1 MNDLIE
7 VMPFEYQIVESA
19 NGGFRVEGI
28 FQRSDVENANKRV
41 YPRSIWERELKE
53 TRVADALASKAMFGE
68 LDHPSD
74 GKTKLQRVSHVI
86 TNLDLQEDGVMTG
99 AAEILPTPNGQ
110 ILKSLF
116 ESGVQV
122 GISSRGSGSVQNGRV
137 QEDFKLN
144 TFDFVARPSTPGALP
159 RPSGETKGS
168 KTEDVIDASVKV
180 VEGDT
185 GTTPVDTIDAIM
197 KELNSYDLTEDA
209 SGRDFNEVARD
220 TIIMHNAVL
229 AEDFELTAEIV
240 EAVGRDTLELGH
252 ELTRLAAEYP
262 EYNAVVTDLLGK
274 VEESRAA
281 VINRPTIEN
290 TKEEPMDRLQF
301 IKERLQEAAKPAM
314 DEAEELRNELNA
326 LSDDELYELALETGV
341 ISDEVEEDDA
351 DDTEVEATPEQL
363 FDYIDELEGD
373 LQEASDLIEK
383 MAGALEESENSGVED
398 AELKYEAA
406 LGIIQETVSRFQL
419 LAEAVGGEAKA
430 DELMEAHLQALETG
444 DDDVTEGAD
453 DDTADITESDEADDV
468 EKLIGGDIVEDEKMA
483 RYKVL
488 SEGAL
493 ERSGLN

>member
-7 VMPFEYQIVESA
+7 VMPFEYQIVESE

-53 TRVADALASKAMFGE
+53 ARVAEALATRSMFGE

-86 TNLDLQEDGVMTG
+86 TDLNLQEDGVMTG

-110 ILKSLF
+110 ILRSLF

-159 RPSGETKGS
+159 RPSGESKGS

-180 VEGDT
+180 VED
-185 GTTPVDTIDAIM
+185 GTEVNDFNTIDTIM
-197 KELNSYDLTEDA
+197 RELNSYDLTEDA
-209 SGRDFNEVARD
+209 SGRDFNAVARD
-220 TIIMHNAVL
+220 TIMMHNAVHE
-229 AEDFELTAEIV
+229 EDFELTPELV
-240 EAVGRDTLELGH
+240 EAVAYDTLVLGH

-262 EYNAVVTDLLGK
+262 EYRAVVTDLLGK
-274 VEESRAA
+274 VDESRAA
-281 VINRPTIEN
+281 VINRPTVEN

-301 IKERLQEAAKPAM
+301 IKERLQEAAQPAI
-314 DEAEELRNELNA
+314 DEAEELRQELNQ
-326 LSDDELYELALETGV
+326 LTDDELYELALETGV
-341 ISDEVEEDDA
+341 ISSDVEEDD
-351 DDTEVEATPEQL
+351 DDAEDEVTPEQL
-363 FDYIDELEGD
+363 FDYIDELEND
-373 LQEASDLIEK
+373 LAEASELIEK
-383 MAGALEESENSGVED
+383 MAGALEEADNSGNGD

-419 LAEAVGGEAKA
+419 LAEAVGGEEKA
-430 DELMEAHLQALETG
+430 NQLMEAHLQALESG
-444 DDDVTEGAD
+444 EDVNES
-453 DDTADITESDEADDV
+453 ITESDEADDI
-468 EKLIGGDIVEDEKMA
+468 EKLIGGDLVEDAKMA
-483 RYKVL
+483 RYKEL
-488 SEGAL
+488 SESAL
-493 ERSGLN
+493 ERTGLN